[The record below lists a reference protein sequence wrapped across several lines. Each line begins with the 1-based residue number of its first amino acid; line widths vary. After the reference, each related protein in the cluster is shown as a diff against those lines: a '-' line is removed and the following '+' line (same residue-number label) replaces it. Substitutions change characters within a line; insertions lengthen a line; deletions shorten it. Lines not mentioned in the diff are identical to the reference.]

1 MNNKDFNYKDFNYED
16 YKNEIVDYELTTLN
30 KVGEE
35 DYDEMIKLIEE
46 YATIKKSEDHGV
58 KTLAYPILNHEDAHY
73 YYFEL
78 KMSRNQALGLSDR
91 LNAFD
96 GVLRYLAVPIKK

>member
-1 MNNKDFNYKDFNYED
+1 MNNK
-16 YKNEIVDYELTTLN
+16 EIVDYELTTLN
-30 KVGEE
+30 KVEAE
-35 DYDEMIKLIEE
+35 DYDEMVKLIEE

-78 KMSRNQALGLSDR
+78 KIQREKCAELSDR
-91 LNAFD
+91 LITFD
-96 GVLRYLAVPIKK
+96 GVLRYLMVHLKER

>member
-1 MNNKDFNYKDFNYED
+1 MNNKEMNYTD

-30 KVGEE
+30 KVEAE
-35 DYDEMIKLIEE
+35 DYDEMVKLIEE

-58 KTLAYPILNHEDAHY
+58 KQLAYPIMNHEYAHY

-78 KMSRNQALGLSDR
+78 KIQRKKCAELSDR

-96 GVLRYLAVPIKK
+96 GVLRYLMVQLKER